1 MLIQEYAAL
10 KIWESA
16 QQLREL
22 QYPSRADGLKTD
34 TVTANS
40 GLWRITLLLLTR
52 LP

>member
-1 MLIQEYAAL
+1 MLIQEYAAF

-22 QYPSRADGLKTD
+22 QRPSRADGLKTEN
-34 TVTANS
+34 VAANN
-40 GLWRITLLLLTR
+40 GLWRIALLLLTR